1 MNAPAVLSAPST
13 RTVVYSRLGDEFLAS
28 RAAAGNSAAFTVL
41 YERYH
46 GALLGYC
53 RSILLNAEDASDAT
67 QSALENALRAL
78 PRREPG
84 RPLKPWLY
92 RIAHNEAITIVR
104 RRRPQVEF
112 DSDAELTVPGPEV
125 DTETRGRLS
134 QLVSDLRELPER
146 QRGALVMRELS
157 GLSYDEIGAALGVT
171 NESARRAVFDARSAL
186 HDLVDGRATACVSVR
201 HKLSDGDRRSLRARG
216 IRAHLRS
223 CDACASFER
232 SITVRQ
238 ADLHAIGW
246 LPGATGVGLLGGIG
260 VAGGAGSAAGGAL
273 IATGGGSAVGGGG
286 LGWASVPVAVKG
298 LAVAAAVAGSGGAAA
313 IEIRHI
319 TKDSAPAPKAQVAQ
333 AAAAR
338 HAARALV
345 SPYAAASSS
354 AASLKSAARSTAH
367 DRASARARASAQR
380 RRAAVVPS
388 APTPAGTSVAA
399 VTAAAPTATTPAP
412 QTKPAAAPPARPGA
426 TTTPVQIAIDKL
438 TVLREQIRR
447 AYEQAKATAAAG
459 TTAAVQTAN
468 TTLQRTLD
476 VLRPLVESVLATVGL
491 KLPADAAPPTPA
503 PNATPTTIL
512 QPVEHVLGGV
522 NELLQTLF
530 SRPLG

>member
-53 RSILLNAEDASDAT
+53 RSILLDAEDASDAT

-125 DTETRGRLS
+125 DAETRGRLG

-171 NESARRAVFDARSAL
+171 NEAARRAVFDARSAL

-223 CDACASFER
+223 CDDCASFER

-246 LPGATGVGLLGGIG
+246 LPGATGLGLLGGIG

-273 IATGGGSAVGGGG
+273 IATGGGSAAGGGG

-338 HAARALV
+338 HAAPAV
-345 SPYAAASSS
+345 ASPYAAASS

-367 DRASARARASAQR
+367 ERVSARARASAQR
-380 RRAAVVPS
+380 RRPAVMPS

-399 VTAAAPTATTPAP
+399 VTAAAQTATTPAP

-426 TTTPVQIAIDKL
+426 TTAPVQIAIDKL

-491 KLPADAAPPTPA
+491 KLPADAAAPPTPA
-503 PNATPTTIL
+503 PKATPTTIL

>member
-1 MNAPAVLSAPST
+1 MNAPAVLSPPST

-46 GALLGYC
+46 DALLGYC
-53 RSILLNAEDASDAT
+53 RSILLNAEDANDAT

-125 DTETRGRLS
+125 DAETRGRLN

-171 NESARRAVFDARSAL
+171 NEAARRAVFDARSAL

-223 CDACASFER
+223 CDDCASFER

-246 LPGATGVGLLGGIG
+246 LPGATGLGLLGGIG

-273 IATGGGSAVGGGG
+273 IATGGGSAAAGGS

-313 IEIRHI
+313 VEIRHI
-319 TKDSAPAPKAQVAQ
+319 TKDSAPAPKAQGAQ

-338 HAARALV
+338 HAAPALA
-345 SPYAAASSS
+345 SPHAAASS

-367 DRASARARASAQR
+367 ERVSARARASAQR
-380 RRAAVVPS
+380 RRPAVVPS
-388 APTPAGTSVAA
+388 APTPAGTSVAT
-399 VTAAAPTATTPAP
+399 VTATAPTATTPAA
-412 QTKPAAAPPARPGA
+412 QTNPAAAPPARAGA

-476 VLRPLVESVLATVGL
+476 VLRPLVQSVLATVGL

-503 PNATPTTIL
+503 PKATPTTIL